1 VADLNRDSCVEQKK
15 KKKTRLGHLA
25 LRDLM
30 ESRLTARTTKKY
42 QHTTLYDICY
52 FQTLD
57 LRRESDNEF

>member
-1 VADLNRDSCVEQKK
+1 MGNVVLLYFQDVNVI
-15 KKKTRLGHLA
+15 KTRLGHLA